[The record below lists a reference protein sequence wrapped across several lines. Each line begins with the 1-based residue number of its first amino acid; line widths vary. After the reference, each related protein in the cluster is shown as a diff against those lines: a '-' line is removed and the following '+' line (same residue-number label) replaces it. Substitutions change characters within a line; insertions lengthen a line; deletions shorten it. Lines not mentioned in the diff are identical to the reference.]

1 MQYEKNPFY
10 TLPVLLQLPRR
21 CESGVKV
28 SLCFCRGVVPFI
40 IRREGALFGCPWCLS
55 SAVLGK

>member
-28 SLCFCRGVVPFI
+28 SLCFCRGVVLFI
-40 IRREGALFGCPWCLS
+40 IRREGALVRMSVVSFVCC
-55 SAVLGK
+55 VR